1 MATFVPVKRKFGNGW
16 QAVIRK
22 KGHKPIK
29 RTFDLKSDAQQWAAE
44 QEGLIKAKRYKDPR
58 LASLVS
64 LGEALDKYREEGFLE
79 KKAASTMAREVY
91 SKRNLERLIGES
103 TPLSDIDSMVTH
115 QYQNTRLT
123 EGGSASAVR
132 QELAMLSRMFNKAR
146 KIWRVP
152 VDNPV
157 NDVERV
163 KPGPARDR
171 FLTTEEARLVIEEAK
186 RAQNKKFY
194 PFVLLLMHT
203 GMRSGEAARLHTAFV
218 DLQKRSILIKET
230 KSGHPRNVPLTRQ
243 AAEAL
248 GSIKTDG
255 YFFLNQIHLD
265 SQNLMLH
272 PGNVFRPCWKAL
284 WHRLKKNGKEIPH
297 FTPHDIRHTAAS
309 HLLMA
314 GVDIRV
320 IADILGHS
328 TLQMAM
334 RYTHTLDSHRQDVVE
349 KISYLGE

>member
-1 MATFVPVKRKFGNGW
+1 MATFVPIKRKCGNGW

-22 KGHKPIK
+22 QGHKPIK

-44 QEGLIKAKRYKDPR
+44 QEVLIKAKKYKDPR
-58 LASLVS
+58 LAELVS
-64 LGEALDKYREEGFLE
+64 LDQALEKYRQEGFLE
-79 KKAASTMAREVY
+79 KKAPSTMAREVY
-91 SKRNLERLIGES
+91 SRRNLERLIGKN
-103 TPLSDIDSMVTH
+103 TPLSDIDSMIVN

-123 EGGSASAVR
+123 EEASASSIR

-152 VDNPV
+152 VENPV

-163 KPGPARDR
+163 KPGRDRDR
-171 FLTTEEARLVIEEAK
+171 FLTTKEARLVLNEAK
-186 RAQNKKFY
+186 KAKNEKFY

-203 GMRSGEAARLHTAFV
+203 GMRSGEAARLHTDFV
-218 DLQKRSILIKET
+218 NLQNRSIIIKQT
-230 KSGHPRNVPLTRQ
+230 KSGRPRNVPLTKQ
-243 AAEAL
+243 VAEAL
-248 GSIKTDG
+248 GSIKTNDY
-255 YFFLNQIHLD
+255 YFLKPTHLANA
-265 SQNLMLH
+265 NLMLH
-272 PGNVFRPCWKAL
+272 PGNAFRSCWKSL
-284 WHRLKKNGKEIPH
+284 WQRLKKDGKSIPH

-309 HLLMA
+309 HLLIA

-334 RYTHTLDSHRQDVVE
+334 RYTHTLDSHRQDVID